1 MSDRIER
8 ELRLQASPDEVWEAV
23 VRDGWLADEVDLDLR
38 PGGDAVFRSAEATKF
53 GWIEEVAH
61 ASRLT
66 FWWAADG
73 EPATRVELTLWR
85 ESRRERWRRDPERER
100 WRRDLERERWPRGP
114 ERGPEG
120 GRDAVSAGD
129 VTRLR
134 VVETRPLE
142 LLDLVATPLP
152 GIGGRTYGPALVAA

>member
-1 MSDRIER
+1 MNDRIER
-8 ELRLQASPDEVWEAV
+8 ELWLRASPEEVWETIL
-23 VRDGWLADEVDLDLR
+23 RDGWLADEVVLDLR
-38 PGGDAVFRSAEATKF
+38 PGGDAVFRSAEATKS

-85 ESRRERWRRDPERER
+85 DTWRERDPEGER
-100 WRRDLERERWPRGP
+100 K
-114 ERGPEG
+114 
-120 GRDAVSAGD
+120 

-152 GIGGRTYGPALVAA
+152 GVGGRTYGPALVAA